1 MKFCKFIPK
10 LVLHRRKMYY
20 YYSMKLEEAFKTIIS
35 FIPGGKPEDV
45 PLISSAGRVL
55 AGDIVAERNI
65 PDADTAR
72 MDGYAVAK
80 GSEGTCTVIKEL
92 SASEIYDKSLNKG
105 ECVRV
110 ATGAKVPANTDFVV
124 PFENA
129 HRIDEHVSY
138 DRGDDKKR
146 HITEAGATIEQ
157 GSVIAPKGSR
167 INIRLLETCASLR
180 IATVPCVKN
189 PIIGVI
195 STGSELV
202 EDFSKAGTV
211 NSNYYHMSGLL
222 HLFDVQ
228 MKYYGVIPDDEATLS
243 RVMKQAVLDCDM
255 VVTFGGTGH
264 SRYDLL
270 KFCVLEMGGEI
281 PVESV
286 KISPGKTFRFGM
298 LGGKPLF
305 MFPGTPSGAIA
316 CSEIFLVQAIRK
328 WHGLKTGPIK
338 AFSNFDMSKRKG
350 FSNLVSTLLTIDNEG
365 RAVVCKSG
373 KGFPCVTVLPEEC
386 DGIKKGDLVDAW
398 LASKMLI

>member
-1 MKFCKFIPK
+1 
-10 LVLHRRKMYY
+10 MYY
-20 YYSMKLEEAFKTIIS
+20 DYIMKLEEAFKTIIS
-35 FIPGGKPEDV
+35 FIPGGKPEEV
-45 PLISSAGRVL
+45 PLIASAGRVL
-55 AGDIVAERNI
+55 AEDIVAKRNI
-65 PDADTAR
+65 PDADIAR

-92 SASEIYDKSLNKG
+92 SASEVYDKAIVKG

-110 ATGAKVPANTDFVV
+110 ATGAKVPVNTEFVV

-129 HRIDEHVSY
+129 HRTGEHVSY

-146 HITEAGATIEQ
+146 HITEQGATIEK
-157 GSVIAPKGSR
+157 GEIIAPVGSR
-167 INIRLLETCASLR
+167 VNIRLLETFASLR
-180 IATVPCVKN
+180 ISTIPCVKN
-189 PIIGVI
+189 PVIGVI

-202 EDFSKAGTV
+202 EDFSKPGTV
-211 NSNYYHMSGLL
+211 NSNYYHMAGLL

-228 MKYYGVIPDDEATLS
+228 MKYYGVVPDDEGELS
-243 RVMKQAVLDCDM
+243 KTMKQAAMECDM

-281 PVESV
+281 PVESL
-286 KISPGKTFRFGM
+286 KISPGKTFRFGL

-305 MFPGTPSGAIA
+305 MFPGTPGGAIA
-316 CSEIFLVQAIRK
+316 CSEIFLVQSIRK
-328 WHGLKTGPIK
+328 WHGLKTGPVK
-338 AFSNFDMSKRKG
+338 AVSNFDMSKRKG
-350 FSNLVSTLLTIDNEG
+350 FSNLVSTLLTIDNDG

-373 KGFPCVTVLPEEC
+373 RGFPAVAVLPEDC